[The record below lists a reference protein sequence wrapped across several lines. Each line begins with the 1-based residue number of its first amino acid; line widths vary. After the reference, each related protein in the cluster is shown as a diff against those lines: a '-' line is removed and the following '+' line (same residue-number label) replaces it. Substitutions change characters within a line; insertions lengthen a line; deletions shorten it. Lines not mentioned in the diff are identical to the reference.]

1 MYIYKGGASVGENVY
16 LGKNIRYLRK
26 KRNLKQEAL
35 AKALNVPRTTLSCWE
50 TGIRTPKVDKII
62 DIANYFGT
70 DLNIIYKDLSKEK

>member
-1 MYIYKGGASVGENVY
+1 MGENVY
-16 LGKNIRYLRK
+16 LGENIRYLRK

-50 TGIRTPKVDKII
+50 TGIRTPKVEKII